1 MRRMILKQNLLNGV
15 CMEILSD
22 ASITRGILIAIVFF
36 YLYLRKSKKTFCFLS
51 VAIFLDT
58 FIKIGFDLGKS
69 SSALILLLLF
79 VSAFI
84 LSLNELL
91 KYEREGKS
99 FAEFVDLDKYDYVV
113 IIVLLLSWFFIKAIY

>member
-1 MRRMILKQNLLNGV
+1 
-15 CMEILSD
+15 MEILSD